1 MKSLTT
7 IITAL
12 FIAGST
18 LACCITPNIPD
29 IDVDIDIPTIE
40 VGETETKREEIPL
53 AGAGSAA
60 VNILFGAGDLRVEAG
75 DSETLFAGRFRYN
88 VERWEP
94 LINYDDGVLNV
105 EQGGV
110 KGDWG
115 VPTGNTHNDWNLK
128 FSPDVLLEID
138 MELGAGKGDLDFTG
152 LQITQLD
159 IDAGA
164 GDFSMQFDE
173 PARTP
178 MDELTLNTG
187 ASKVKISGIG
197 HASPEHVKVQGGV
210 GDITLDFTGA
220 WSRSADVQITAGVGS
235 LTLRLP
241 DDIGVEVKTEGGLT
255 NVNVDGLRQ
264 EGDAYVNSAFGETE
278 ITLHLVVT
286 TGIGNLRLIEVSND

>member
-1 MKSLTT
+1 MRSLTT
-7 IITAL
+7 IVTVL

-29 IDVDIDIPTIE
+29 IDINIPTIE
-40 VGETETKREEIPL
+40 VGEIQTKREEIPL
-53 AGAGSAA
+53 AGADLAA
-60 VNILFGAGDLRVEAG
+60 VSILFGAGDLQLEAG

-88 VERWEP
+88 VEQWEP
-94 LINYDDGVLNV
+94 IVNYEDGVLNI
-105 EQGGV
+105 EQGGI

-115 VPTGNTHNDWNLK
+115 VPTGNTRNDWNLK
-128 FSPDVLLEID
+128 FSPDALLEIEL
-138 MELGAGKGDLDFTG
+138 ELGAGKGDLDFTG
-152 LQITQLD
+152 LQITKLD
-159 IDAGA
+159 VDAGA

-187 ASKVKISGIG
+187 ASMVKISGIG
-197 HASPEHVKVQGGV
+197 HASPEQIKVQGGV
-210 GDITLDFTGA
+210 GDITLDFTGD

-241 DDIGVEVKTEGGLT
+241 DDVGVEVKTEGGLT
-255 NVNVDGLRQ
+255 NVTVDGLRQ
-264 EGDAYVNSAFGETE
+264 EGDAYVNSAFGAAE
-278 ITLHLVVT
+278 ITLRFAVT